1 MQAIRHLIRILDGI
15 SDWVGRIGAWSVLAM
30 MLVTVFEVVSRR
42 VFNAPGIWAFE
53 TITMLF
59 GFHFMI
65 VAAYALLHRSIV
77 SVDLLYTH
85 LGPRAQALLS
95 IASYLVL
102 FFPFVITVAVHG
114 IAFTEYSWSMGE
126 TSNTAFAPPLY
137 PFKAVIPV
145 CFALLALQGLSETL
159 KHLLVLIEGGDQPE
173 AQHE

>member
-77 SVDLLYTH
+77 SVDLLYEH

-95 IASYLVL
+95 IVSYLVL

-145 CFALLALQGLSETL
+145 CFALLALQ
-159 KHLLVLIEGGDQPE
+159 V
-173 AQHE
+173 